1 MPLTKH
7 SFSINKTDSSKIKD
21 IDWDNLVFGKQFS
34 DHMLMIYYKD
44 GEWQQGEIVPFGN
57 IPFHPAIS
65 AIHYGQSIFE
75 GMKANRTID
84 GDVVLFRPEM
94 NAKRFALS
102 AERMCMPQL
111 PVDLFVD
118 SIVELLRID
127 KDWVPNNDFS
137 SLYIRPF
144 MFATDPLVGIKPSS
158 SYKFMVITC
167 PVGAYYSQPVR
178 VKIEESFTR
187 AAEGGVGRAKAAGNY
202 GASLYPSKLAQA
214 EGFHQLLWTDA
225 KEHKYIEE
233 SGTMNVVFCIDGKI
247 ISPSEDSDTILRG
260 ITKRSVLEIAKSMG
274 IEVEER
280 QVSIKEILDA
290 HQNGSL
296 QDAFGVG
303 TAATL
308 THIGE
313 IGYRDQ
319 VLTLPSIESRTIS
332 NKLKSYLID
341 LKLGKIHDEFNWC
354 KKV

>member
-34 DHMLMIYYKD
+34 DHMLMIDYKD
-44 GEWQQGEIVPFGN
+44 GEWQQGEIVPFDN

-75 GMKANRTID
+75 GMKANRTVD

-102 AERMCMPQL
+102 AERMCMPEL

-158 SYKFMVITC
+158 SYKFMVITS
-167 PVGAYYSQPVR
+167 PVGAYYSHPVR
-178 VKIEESFTR
+178 VKIEEGFTR

-202 GASLYPSKLAQA
+202 GASLYPS
-214 EGFHQLLWTDA
+214 
-225 KEHKYIEE
+225 
-233 SGTMNVVFCIDGKI
+233 
-247 ISPSEDSDTILRG
+247 
-260 ITKRSVLEIAKSMG
+260 
-274 IEVEER
+274 
-280 QVSIKEILDA
+280 
-290 HQNGSL
+290 
-296 QDAFGVG
+296 
-303 TAATL
+303 
-308 THIGE
+308 
-313 IGYRDQ
+313 
-319 VLTLPSIESRTIS
+319 
-332 NKLKSYLID
+332 
-341 LKLGKIHDEFNWC
+341 
-354 KKV
+354 